1 MQRQVTVLGEVS
13 KVEDTL
19 AEEYFQSRPYLSR
32 IGAWASSQSQPLDS
46 RETLEKSFLEVQE
59 KFGDTPPRPPHWGG
73 YYLHPR
79 SIEFWQGGPNRLHD
93 RFLYQHIDE
102 QWTITRL
109 NP

>member
-1 MQRQVTVLGEVS
+1 C
-13 KVEDTL
+13 
-19 AEEYFQSRPYLSR
+19 
-32 IGAWASSQSQPLDS
+32 QSQPLDS
-46 RETLEKSFLEVQE
+46 RETLEKSFLQAQQ
-59 KFGDTPPRPPHWGG
+59 KYGDTPPRPPHWGG

-93 RFLYQHIDE
+93 RFLYQRIDE